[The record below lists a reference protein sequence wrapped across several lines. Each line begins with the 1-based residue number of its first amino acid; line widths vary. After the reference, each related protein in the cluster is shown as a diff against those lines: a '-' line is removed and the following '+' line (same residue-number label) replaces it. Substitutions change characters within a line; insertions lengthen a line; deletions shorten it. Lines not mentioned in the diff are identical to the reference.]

1 MELKRESKE
10 TTTYTCKKCGETVE
24 TTTANYPDTRNCG
37 CGFRSNKA
45 LEGLTIDGVTFLSRV
60 KKGQYYLCQKDGDD
74 EYFMIKVRSHEC
86 SVYAAKH
93 VYGRFVGEKVN
104 KLTITEIVDT
114 QNIRCKCEC
123 GSERVYPLT
132 KFLTK
137 NGVRDR
143 ETAPYSCGCIQRRDV
158 TRKERIDA
166 MIGKKYGHLTVLKD
180 RGKGKY
186 SQTMLE
192 CVCDCG
198 KHVVVLEKNLK
209 HGSPVENK
217 SCGCVRDEMVRQT
230 SLKRGRAYRKKYLET
245 EVGKRYGHLTIIAVI
260 DKCEEYRST
269 HVVAKCDCGTIKV
282 YALAEIRQGKTKT
295 CGCGCR
301 E

>member
-1 MELKRESKE
+1 MDMKKIEE
-10 TTTYTCKKCGETVE
+10 TVEYTCAKCGETVE
-24 TTTANYPDTRNCG
+24 TAKANLSNKVGCG
-37 CGFRSNKA
+37 CSFQANKW
-45 LEGLTIDGVTFLSRV
+45 LDGLTIDGVKFLSRV
-60 KKGQYYLCQKDGDD
+60 NKGQYYLCQKDNDD
-74 EYFMIKVRSHEC
+74 EYFMMKIRSHEC

-93 VYGRFVGEKVN
+93 LYGKFVGEKVN
-104 KLTITEIVDT
+104 KLTITEIVDAY
-114 QNIRCKCEC
+114 NVRCKCEC
-123 GSERVYPLT
+123 GNERLYSL
-132 KFLTK
+132 KKILSN
-137 NGVRDR
+137 NGVLN
-143 ETAPYSCGCIQRRDV
+143 EHAAPYSCGCIHRTDV
-158 TRKERIDA
+158 TRKARIDA
-166 MIGKKYGHLTVLKD
+166 MIGKKYGHLTVVKD
-180 RGKGKY
+180 MGKGKY